1 MPPPAGAIPVPLPTP
16 AVFLDRDDTLNEN
29 AALPPEAFPGTPGDL
44 YLPEFVRLIKGSA
57 EACKRLKDNGFRIVI
72 ITNQGGVARGHA
84 TLRDIEATNDRVREL
99 IDAEAGAAGV
109 IDAAYSAPHHPDAVT
124 LAYRAPDHPWRKP
137 APGMILAAARELRL
151 DLTRSWMVG
160 DKTRDVEAGIHAGL
174 PPEQC
179 LRVGPRSKGAD
190 FADLAR
196 AAEHILSVRT
206 AASGARTPHAPVRTN
221 DTTTVTLRAPSGRP
235 LTEPKT
241 RATVAAA
248 ARAIAERTGVPLA
261 DLRLDDTSVT
271 ATLGT
276 HRLAALGFMAELR
289 RATNRWY
296 AAKNPGDL
304 LWPTGQVD
312 TPDDD
317 DDQIWP
323 GDWLDGDDDFGGGGD
338 AGGPGA

>member
-1 MPPPAGAIPVPLPTP
+1 MPTPAGPDRPHPAPHPAPHPPP

-29 AALPPEAFPGTPGDL
+29 ATLPPEAFPGTPGDL
-44 YLPEFVRLIKGSA
+44 YLPAFVRLIKGSA
-57 EACKRLKDNGFRIVI
+57 QACKRLKDKGFRIVI

-99 IDAEAGAAGV
+99 IDTEAGATGL
-109 IDAAYSAPHHPDAVT
+109 IDACYSAPHHPDAVT
-124 LAYRAPDHPWRKP
+124 NAYRAADHAWRKP
-137 APGMILAAARELRL
+137 APGMILAAAKELHL
-151 DLTRSWMVG
+151 DLARSWMVG
-160 DKTRDVEAGIHAGL
+160 DKTRDVEAGLRAGL
-174 PPEQC
+174 PPDQC
-179 LRVGPRSKGAD
+179 LRVGPRSQGAD

-196 AAEHILSVRT
+196 AADHILRPHHPIRT
-206 AASGARTPHAPVRTN
+206 ANA
-221 DTTTVTLRAPSGRP
+221 TTVTLRAPTGRP
-235 LTEPKT
+235 LTEPRT
-241 RATVAAA
+241 RATVEAA

-296 AAKNPGDL
+296 ASKHPGDL

-317 DDQIWP
+317 DEPWP
-323 GDWLDGDDDFGGGGD
+323 GDWLDGYDVEGPD
-338 AGGPGA
+338 A

>member
-1 MPPPAGAIPVPLPTP
+1 MSPPAGPDRPLPAP

-29 AALPPEAFPGTPGDL
+29 ATLPPEAFPGTPGDL
-44 YLPEFVRLIKGSA
+44 YLTAFVRLIKGSA
-57 EACKRLKDNGFRIVI
+57 HACKRLKDNGFRIVI

-84 TLRDIEATNDRVREL
+84 TLRDIEATNDRLRAL
-99 IDAEAGAAGV
+99 IDHEAGATGI
-109 IDAAYSAPHHPDAVT
+109 IDAAYSAPHHPDGVT
-124 LAYRAPDHPWRKP
+124 DAYRAADHAWRKP
-137 APGMILAAARELRL
+137 APGMILAAAKEL
-151 DLTRSWMVG
+151 DLDLSRSWMVG
-160 DKTRDVEAGIHAGL
+160 DKTRDVEAGIRAGL
-174 PPEQC
+174 PPGQC
-179 LRVGPRSKGAD
+179 LRVGPRAQGAD

-196 AAEHILSVRT
+196 ATDHILAPRPPQHPVAT
-206 AASGARTPHAPVRTN
+206 ADA
-221 DTTTVTLRAPSGRP
+221 TTVTLRAPTGRP
-235 LTEPKT
+235 LTEPRT
-241 RATVAAA
+241 RATVEAA

-296 AAKNPGDL
+296 ANKHPGDL

-317 DDQIWP
+317 EPWP
-323 GDWLDGDDDFGGGGD
+323 GDWLDGDPEGWD
-338 AGGPGA
+338 A